1 MNKLSDK
8 LYFLL
13 LFLSYAV
20 GIIPSQTL
28 LRRSPPALQPQSCRD
43 HMRDQRKV
51 FMRTAVTAGSVQE
64 TRDLA
69 TLAMDLD
76 DPKTVAWIC
85 SHPREIHNIDL
96 LASLAEY
103 ARRVRL
109 ATK

>member
-1 MNKLSDK
+1 MKTK
-8 LYFLL
+8 LYFVPLIL
-13 LFLSYAV
+13 VYSLSV
-20 GIIPSQTL
+20 TSQTL
-28 LRRSPPALQPQSCRD
+28 QRRTEPPALQPQSCRD

-76 DPKTVAWIC
+76 DPETVAWIC
-85 SHPREIHNIDL
+85 AHPREIQNIDL